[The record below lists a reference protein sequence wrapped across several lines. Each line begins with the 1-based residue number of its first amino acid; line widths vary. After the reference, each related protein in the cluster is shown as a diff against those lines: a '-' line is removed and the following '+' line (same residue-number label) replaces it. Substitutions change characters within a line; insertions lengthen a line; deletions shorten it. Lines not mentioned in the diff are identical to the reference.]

1 MSKPGNREYLTTVQG
16 LGISSVPYSEPAK
29 HFIVSPFK
37 QAEAAGMR
45 EEEGY
50 EHGIVSLA
58 SQLASKPDCP

>member
-1 MSKPGNREYLTTVQG
+1 MTDT
-16 LGISSVPYSEPAK
+16 
-29 HFIVSPFK
+29 K